1 MGQDI
6 RKMLADYSPDTPKLE
21 SGHEDRFLEK
31 MKQMEAQSVKKQGS
45 NWWKIAAAAV
55 VLIGLSYFGFKQL
68 QGEQIGT
75 ELVEQTTIPDT
86 ETEMTPQ
93 FTMGDLSPDLK
104 KIEDFYLN
112 GINVQLASLEENDE
126 NKELI
131 DGYMER
137 LAELDQEYKVL
148 NIELNKVGPTE
159 ATITALIDNLK
170 LRLELLF
177 KLKNKLKELKESE
190 NEQVNI
196 T

>member
-31 MKQMEAQSVKKQGS
+31 MKQMEAQSAKKKGS

>member
-6 RKMLADYSPDTPKLE
+6 RKMLADYSPDTPKME

-31 MKQMEAQSVKKQGS
+31 MKQMQAQPTEKKGS

-75 ELVEQTTIPDT
+75 ELVEQTTLPET
-86 ETEMTPQ
+86 ETEMAPQ

>member
-6 RKMLADYSPDTPKLE
+6 RKMLANYSPDKPKLE
-21 SGHEDRFLEK
+21 LGHEERFLEK
-31 MKQMEAQSVKKQGS
+31 MKQADLQKSQNQSS
-45 NWWKIAAAAV
+45 NWWKIAAAV
-55 VLIGLSYFGFKQL
+55 VVILGLSYFGYKQL
-68 QGEQIGT
+68 QGDTIGT
-75 ELVEQTTIPDT
+75 ELVEQNTTPEI

-112 GINVQLASLEENDE
+112 GINVQLASLQDNDE

-137 LAELDQEYKVL
+137 LAELDAEYKVL
-148 NIELNKVGPTE
+148 NTELNKVGPTE